1 MAKSF
6 LKILSNEEF
15 SKKHIIF
22 YLFLIGIVSLS
33 IRLYYFPTGVP
44 LTFDSLEYFFYAMD
58 ISVIGKL
65 PENYSPINNGWPIFL
80 SLIFSLFSFEQS
92 ISYME
97 LQRYTS
103 VIISVLTIIPV
114 YFLCKK
120 FVSNKISIIG
130 AGIIAFEPR
139 LIQNS
144 LLGIADSLYIF
155 LVAITLVLFLDNN
168 KKKIYFSFV
177 IIGIGTIVRAEGI
190 FLFLGISIVY
200 LIRFRKNKSDLV
212 KFIPIVII
220 FLLILLP
227 IQLYRIN
234 IYETDGIFI
243 RVIDTAYHKIQPAE
257 ITGSSTGSI
266 AIQNIIENFPKYFL
280 WDLIPIF
287 IFFMPIGIYYVF
299 KKMNISKLTIII
311 SSICMI
317 FPTIHA
323 YSIPLQETRYFYF
336 LYPLFCVVSVLA
348 LPVIFNRFKKQ
359 NLILILLMIGILVSS
374 SIFLQFKMWDTQHES
389 EAYKVAEFIV
399 ENTKG
404 VNQYYPEYTY
414 IESAEIPKLTQEL
427 QSYFF
432 LEREDKISIRS
443 STLDRINTIPTKN
456 LNSLNEFIEY
466 GQKLGLTHIIIDDKD
481 RNNFLDQSIFDAEK
495 FPFLTKVFDS
505 RDKQFN
511 YVVQIYEIDFEQYFK
526 MKNNND

>member
-1 MAKSF
+1 
-6 LKILSNEEF
+6 
-15 SKKHIIF
+15 
-22 YLFLIGIVSLS
+22 
-33 IRLYYFPTGVP
+33 
-44 LTFDSLEYFFYAMD
+44 
-58 ISVIGKL
+58 
-65 PENYSPINNGWPIFL
+65 
-80 SLIFSLFSFEQS
+80 
-92 ISYME
+92 ME
-97 LQRYTS
+97 LQRSTS
-103 VIISVLTIIPV
+103 IIISVLTIIPV

-155 LVAITLVLFLDNN
+155 LVTITLVLFLDNN
-168 KKKIYFSFV
+168 KKNIYFSFI

-190 FLFLGISIVY
+190 FLFFGISIVY
-200 LIRFRKNKSDLV
+200 LIRFRKNKLDLV

-234 IYETDGIFI
+234 IYETDGIFLRI
-243 RVIDTAYHKIQPAE
+243 INTASDKIQPAE

-287 IFFMPIGIYYVF
+287 IFFMPIGIYYIF
-299 KKMNISKLTIII
+299 KKRDISKLTIII

-317 FPTIHA
+317 FPAIHA

-348 LPVIFNRFKKQ
+348 LPVIFNRFKKR
-359 NLILILLMIGILVSS
+359 NLILVLLMIGILVSS
-374 SIFLQFKMWDTQHES
+374 SIFLQFKMWDIQHET

-414 IESAEIPKLTQEL
+414 IESAEIPKLTQDL
-427 QSYFF
+427 RTYFF
-432 LEREDKISIRS
+432 HEREDKISIRHATLNNTHTI
-443 STLDRINTIPTKN
+443 STKEFGT
-456 LNSLNEFIEY
+456 LNDFIEF
-466 GQKLGLTHIIIDDKD
+466 GQKNGLTHIVIDDKERSD
-481 RNNFLDQSIFDAEK
+481 YFDQSTFDK
-495 FPFLTKVFDS
+495 KKYLFLIKEFDS
-505 RDKQFN
+505 KDKGFE
-511 YVVQIYEIDFEQYFK
+511 YSVQIYKIDFNKYFELETLK
-526 MKNNND
+526 